1 VNQLGGYTRQ
11 GTTEAAAEEI
21 LSLAREHEAAGAFAL
36 VLEHVPANVAAQVT
50 EALDIP
56 TIGIGAGGDCDGQ
69 VLVINDVLGLSEDA
83 PPFAEQF
90 GDVRAAMTAAIEGY
104 RDAVESGSFPA
115 EEHSH
120 VEDGLDDLS

>member
-21 LSLAREHEAAGAFAL
+21 LALARAHEEAGAFAL
-36 VLEHVPANVAAQVT
+36 VLEHVPANLAAQVT
-50 EALDIP
+50 EELDIP

-69 VLVINDVLGLSEDA
+69 VLVISDVLGLSEDA

-90 GDVRAAMTAAIEGY
+90 GDVRSAMTDAIEDY
-104 RDAVESGSFPA
+104 KTAVESGAFPA

-120 VEDGLDDLS
+120 VEESLDDLD